1 MTEAD
6 LLILVP
12 AWNEEEVLGSV
23 LSELAAS
30 EVNHRVLVI
39 DDGST
44 DRTADIAEAAGV
56 AVLRLPI
63 NLGVGGAMR
72 AGYRWALRQGFSY
85 AVQVD
90 ADGQHDPRDLDRL
103 LAPVLAGE
111 LDLCIGAR
119 FAGLGEYDLSRTR
132 RFAMRFLAWLISS
145 IVGTK
150 LTDTTSGFKV
160 ANART
165 MKVFAE
171 DFPMEYLGDT
181 VEALII
187 GHKAGLRIGQVPVAM
202 RGRQGGSPSHESWRM
217 AVLTIRALLAVSVA
231 MTRRATKAP
240 ES

>member
-1 MTEAD
+1 MTEAE

-23 LSELAAS
+23 LGELAAS
-30 EVNHRVLVI
+30 EISHSVLVI

-44 DRTADIAEAAGV
+44 DRTAEIADAAG
-56 AVLRLPI
+56 ATVLRLPI

-85 AVQVD
+85 TVQLD
-90 ADGQHDPRDLDRL
+90 ADGQHDPRDLGQV
-103 LAPVLAGE
+103 LAPVLDGE

-119 FAGLGEYDLSRTR
+119 FAGVGEYSMGRTR
-132 RFAMRFLAWLISS
+132 RFAMRFLAWLISG
-145 IVGTK
+145 IVGTQ
-150 LTDTTSGFKV
+150 LTDTTSGFKA
-160 ANART
+160 ANTRA

-202 RGRQGGSPSHESWRM
+202 RERQGGSPSHESWRM

-231 MTRRATKAP
+231 MTRRATRAP